1 MNRLSENAGSIL
13 LVGFVCLTCIASRG
27 LAQADGALSQIEQ
40 RVAGRSGEI
49 SKLRNDGLV
58 KENTN
63 GMLEPAAQLTE
74 QQDALLKEENRDRS
88 AAFTL
93 VAEENGL
100 TRGDVVQLFNSGSR
114 ANSAAPSSSSSPG
127 PVQTAPSQAATPAGQ
142 GPSPAPASGQP
153 STANPPSQSPSS
165 TANPS
170 ASPSSP
176 ASSTTAATQ
185 PPPTIDNSL
194 PAKLINR
201 PASSLYSDASEAS
214 TKVQENMQG
223 FMVYYIVDQSPGWHQ
238 VASSEGG
245 LAEGWLKESE
255 VILWQHNLAVRFAHE
270 ARGDRLQVPFFGSS
284 QELESVLRMGESE
297 RLAVNRSAAGN
308 PDQKKAIEVGVVA
321 VQPPLVSRNEFYV
334 LPIVQ
339 HQKVSAGQFPG
350 IRRPAMMLRVA
361 AMKQQGSAA
370 PAPQASSAGRLPAI
384 DVVFVMD
391 LTSSMGPFV
400 QATLEAMRNLSDKL
414 ESEGLADSFRFGL
427 WGYKDKKP
435 DEDFGSGEVTR
446 NFTQSLQGRDEFI
459 RTLQQVRVS
468 RSSAGDWPE
477 AVFYGVNDAIQK
489 TNWTPNAMKVIIVV
503 GDASSHPLSDQQ
515 KNPDRLSE
523 GTVRTLA
530 TDKRCYIMPVYIKAD
545 SPAARDDADK
555 ARPQFM
561 ALGRNPNVGGSG
573 AMAVIERGG
582 SSARFKE
589 NLDAAFANLVNDMRR
604 AANGEISQSAAG
616 SSSASPSNMADLA
629 QSIFRG
635 AYLDWLAAQT
645 SEGETIAP
653 ELQGWAFDK
662 DLVNTDTQALDV
674 VFLITRSQLDTLKK
688 SLDRI
693 IDAGVRSQVRGTDFF
708 AAIQNIVGQAAV
720 NPSQLSSPA
729 NSDSI
734 KGFLQGLPYDSEVLS
749 LTADEW
755 RKMTPQDREA
765 LLDRCQSQITYYET
779 VNADTT
785 LWRPL
790 NEGDDP
796 TAYVA
801 AIPLDRLP

>member
-1 MNRLSENAGSIL
+1 MNALSKNVSITL
-13 LVGFVCLTCIASRG
+13 LVAFVFLTGIASQSY
-27 LAQADGALSQIEQ
+27 AQTDGALSQIKK
-40 RVAGRSGEI
+40 RVAGRSSEI
-49 SKLRNDGLV
+49 SRLLNDGLF
-58 KENTN
+58 KENAK
-63 GMLEPAAQLTE
+63 GMLEPTGQLTE
-74 QQDALLKEENRDRS
+74 QQQALLKDENSDRS

-93 VAEENGL
+93 VAEESGL
-100 TRGDVVQLFNSGSR
+100 SRSEVLQLFNSGSR
-114 ANSAAPSSSSSPG
+114 DNGASKFSPSVPPTQTAAPG
-127 PVQTAPSQAATPAGQ
+127 AAVPLGQ
-142 GPSPAPASGQP
+142 GPSSTPAIGQP
-153 STANPPSQSPSS
+153 SPVSQPALQPSGAQSNA
-165 TANPS
+165 T
-170 ASPSSP
+170 ASPSPSTPSP
-176 ASSTTAATQ
+176 APTTQAA
-185 PPPTIDNSL
+185 PTIDSTL

-201 PASSLYSDASEAS
+201 PASSLYSDASEGS
-214 TKVQENMQG
+214 TKVKENMQG
-223 FMVYYIVDQSPGWHQ
+223 FMVYYIVDQAPGWYR
-238 VASSEGG
+238 VASSSGG
-245 LAEGWLKESE
+245 SAVGWLKDSE
-255 VILWQHNLAVRFAHE
+255 AILWQHNLAVRFAHE
-270 ARGDRLQVPFFGSS
+270 ARGDRLQVPFFDGS

-297 RLAVNRSAAGN
+297 RLAINRSAAGD
-308 PDQKKAIEVGVVA
+308 PDRKKAIEAGVIA

-350 IRRPAMMLRVA
+350 IRRPATILRVA
-361 AMKQQGSAA
+361 AMKQQGAA
-370 PAPQASSAGRLPAI
+370 PSAPQASPAGRLPAI
-384 DVVFVMD
+384 DLVFVMD
-391 LTSSMGPFV
+391 LTSSMDPYV
-400 QATLEAMRNLSDKL
+400 QATLEAMRNLSSKL

-435 DEDFGSGEVTR
+435 DEDFGAGKVTK

-459 RTLQQVRVS
+459 RTLQKVRVS
-468 RSSAGDWPE
+468 RSGAGDWPE
-477 AVFYGVNDAIQK
+477 ATFYGVNDAIK
-489 TNWTPNAMKVIIVV
+489 DTAWTPNAMKVIILV

-515 KNPDRLSE
+515 KNPDHLSE
-523 GTVRTLA
+523 ETVRTLA
-530 TDKRCYIMPVYIKAD
+530 TDKRCYIMPIYIKAD
-545 SPAARDDADK
+545 SPAARVDADK

-582 SSARFKE
+582 SSTRFKE
-589 NLDAAFANLVNDMRR
+589 NLDAAFGNLVNDMRL
-604 AANGEISQSAAG
+604 AANGEISQRTAG
-616 SSSASPSNMADLA
+616 SSPQNPSNMADLA
-629 QSIFRG
+629 QPIFRG
-635 AYLDWLAAQT
+635 AYLDWLATQT

-708 AAIQNIVGQAAV
+708 ASIQNIVGQAAV

-734 KGFLQGLPYDSEVLS
+734 KGFLKGLPYDSEVLS
-749 LTADEW
+749 LTADGW
-755 RKMTPQDREA
+755 RQMTPQDRDA
-765 LLDRCQSQITYYET
+765 LLDRCVSQIAYYET

-801 AIPLDRLP
+801 ALPLDRLP